1 MPPYSG
7 GFILTPTGAAHVVH
21 TPRISPGG
29 PQLVQMAATHPHVP
43 IVVPTS
49 IPGSPLATMIPV
61 SNSSALMMGKKSD
74 ERTTSVPESSSVHHS
89 NLPIVFPPTI
99 QAPGLVHVKPNESL
113 TPITIAQDRRGED
126 IVISEREQEEEQ
138 PPPAK
143 RLAIESSSDSS
154 TSSGTSNQALGMPF
168 TNISIKPGMLLSNYV
183 LTYIMT
189 KHKRIV

>member
-21 TPRISPGG
+21 TSRISPGG
-29 PQLVQMAATHPHVP
+29 PQLVQMAANHPHVP

-74 ERTTSVPESSSVHHS
+74 ERTAVQESSSVHHS
-89 NLPIVFPPTI
+89 IVFPPTI

-113 TPITIAQDRRGED
+113 TPITITQDRRGED

-154 TSSGTSNQALGMPF
+154 TSSGTSNQGLGMPF
-168 TNISIKPGMLLSNYV
+168 TNISIKPGML
-183 LTYIMT
+183 
-189 KHKRIV
+189 H